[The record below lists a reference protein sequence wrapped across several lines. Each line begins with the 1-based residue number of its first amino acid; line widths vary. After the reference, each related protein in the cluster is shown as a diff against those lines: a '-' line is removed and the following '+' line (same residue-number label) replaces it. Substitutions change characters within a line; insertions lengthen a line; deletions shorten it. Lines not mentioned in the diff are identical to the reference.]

1 MTSSLGFRWDKYL
14 MILLAGAPLAC
25 ASPQQAGPPAAGTL
39 TATTGGGEAAASMTG
54 WHDPPVNGSPGMNPP
69 PLSGPHLVAKETF
82 KDGKSLPW
90 TTTFREPADG
100 QAAVEHGE

>member
-39 TATTGGGEAAASMTG
+39 TATTGGGEAAASMSG
-54 WHDPPVNGSPGMNPP
+54 WNDPPVNGSPGMNPP
-69 PLSGPHLVAKETF
+69 PLSGHNQVAKETN
-82 KDGKSLPW
+82 KDGKSQPS
-90 TTTFREPADG
+90 TPSFSGPAAG
-100 QAAVEHGE
+100 QAA